1 MNERIL
7 KDIPGF
13 EGAYAASN
21 LGEIWSYKTQSFFS
35 PWQNGQG
42 YLYVTL
48 QTPEG
53 QKNFRVHRLIAM
65 TFIPNPED
73 KKEVDHI
80 NENKLDNRIENLRW
94 VTSAENKA
102 NSSPAGRKII
112 RTKVRCVETGEVF
125 KSMVQAAEFAGCHRY
140 TINLCLLGKQ
150 PTAAGYHWERV
161 LDEKN

>member
-1 MNERIL
+1 MGNIL
-7 KDIPGF
+7 MKDIPGF
-13 EGAYAASN
+13 EGAYAATED
-21 LGEIWSYKTQSFFS
+21 GRIWSHKTQNFFS
-35 PWQNGQG
+35 PWSNGQG

-48 QTPEG
+48 QTAEG
-53 QKNFRVHRLIAM
+53 QKNFRVHRLIAQ
-65 TFIPNPED
+65 TFIPNPEG

-80 NENKLDNRIENLRW
+80 NQNKLDNKSANLRW

-125 KSMVQAAEFAGCHRY
+125 KSMVQAAQFAGCHRY

-161 LDEKN
+161 YE

>member
-1 MNERIL
+1 MKERIM
-7 KDIPGF
+7 KDIPGL
-13 EGAYAASN
+13 EGKYAATN

-35 PWQNGQG
+35 PWASAQG

-53 QKNFRVHRLIAM
+53 QKNFRVHRLVAQ
-65 TFIPNPED
+65 TFIPNPEG

-80 NENKLDNRIENLRW
+80 NENKQDNRVENLRW

-102 NSSPAGRKII
+102 NSSQAGRKII
-112 RTKVRCVETGEVF
+112 RSKVRCVETGEVF
-125 KSMVQAAEFAGCHRY
+125 KSMVQAAAFAGCHRY

-161 LDEKN
+161 LE